1 MKHHDIYIDWE
12 LEGANPYK
20 PLLTR
25 VIAAALEA
33 EKVTIPCGV
42 DVLLTTNEGIREIN
56 LEQRQIDA
64 ATDVLSFP
72 MLELTP
78 GVPPTGEGED
88 ELDPET
94 GLCCLGDMVISV
106 ERAKEQA
113 ADFGHSIQRELAYL
127 AVHSVLHLLG
137 YDHLDEG
144 PQKARMRAREEAILE
159 GLGVTRESWNEDL
172 DKPLEPEQEEEV
184 EIKRCGIITICG
196 RPNVGKSTLTNALVG
211 EKIAIVSNKP
221 QTTRNRICA
230 ILTRGNSQFVFMD
243 TPGLHKAANRLGDY
257 MVDVVKKS
265 VADVDGVL
273 LLVEP
278 IPNVGGPE
286 RELIDQIK
294 RLKVPSVLVINKIDT
309 VEKSQ
314 LLAVMEAYSQV
325 HDFTAIL
332 PISAKR
338 KEGLEELLDILQTFL
353 PEGPQLFPRDVVT
366 DQPER
371 QICAEIVREKLLY
384 CLDKEIPHG
393 TAVEVT
399 KFSERDSGIID
410 LHVTIYCEKASHK
423 GIIIGKQ
430 GAMLKKI
437 STMAREDVERFMG
450 TKVYLETWVKVK
462 ENWRDNLNLIRN
474 FGFDNRD

>member
-78 GVPPTGEGED
+78 GVPPTGQGED

-113 ADFGHSIQRELAYL
+113 AEFGHSIQRELAYL

-184 EIKRCGIITICG
+184 EIKRCGILTICG

-430 GAMLKKI
+430 GTMLKKI